1 MKTLRLW
8 TAFLRIE
15 LLLIRRNP
23 LEMVGLGTLTAVVV
37 LTLFFGIR
45 ILVPSVASSSQNQGA
60 VMSALLVLAV
70 ATNGY
75 QSISNAV
82 YLYASNGTLEQLA
95 MSPFGLWRVLVANFT
110 VVLLQSIAYALPVMV
125 IAGVASREPLRPD
138 LLTLVPLF
146 LLLLAGLLGIAL
158 LLGGATLVYKRMQF
172 LSGIIVLPILA
183 LVSLPVDRLW
193 FLKVLPIALPNA
205 LIRDVWVQHQGLL
218 QLPHTD
224 LAIAITTSVVYAAG
238 GVWLFRLMD
247 RRAREK
253 GVLGQY

>member
-8 TAFLRIE
+8 AAFLRIE

-23 LEMVGLGTLTAVVV
+23 LEMVGLATLTTVVI
-37 LTLFFGIR
+37 LTLFFGIK
-45 ILVPSVASSSQNQGA
+45 ILVPSVASSSHSQGA
-60 VMSALLVLAV
+60 IISALLVGAV
-70 ATNGY
+70 TTSSY
-75 QSISNAV
+75 QSIGYGV
-82 YLYASNGTLEQLA
+82 QLYASNGTLEQMA
-95 MSPFGLWRVLVANFT
+95 MSPFGLWRVLVASFT
-110 VVLLQSIAYALPVMV
+110 VALLQSIAYALPMMI
-125 IAGVASREPLRPD
+125 IAGVASREPLRLE
-138 LLTLVPLF
+138 LLSVVPLF
-146 LLLLAGLLGIAL
+146 VLILAGLLGIAM

-172 LSGIIVLPILA
+172 LTGVIVLPILA

-205 LIRDVWVQHQGLL
+205 LIRDVWVQHQSLL

-224 LAIAITTSVVYAAG
+224 LLIAVTTSLLYAVG